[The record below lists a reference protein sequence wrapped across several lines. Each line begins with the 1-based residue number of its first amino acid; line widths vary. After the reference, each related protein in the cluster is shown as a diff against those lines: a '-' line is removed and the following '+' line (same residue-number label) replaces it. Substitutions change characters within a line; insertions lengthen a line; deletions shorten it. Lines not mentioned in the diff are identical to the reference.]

1 TSQCGGSVLLS
12 AGSHSSYL
20 WNNSSTSST
29 LSASS
34 SGTYS
39 VAVTN
44 AQGCSSSDTIDV
56 SIFTVPSP
64 NLGPDTTQC
73 GGSIAL
79 SAGSF
84 SSYLWNNNST
94 SSSITVSSSGTYS
107 VAVTNAQGCSSS
119 DTIDVSIFTVPSPN
133 LGPDTSQCGGSVLL
147 SAGSHSSYLWN
158 NSSTSS
164 TLSASS
170 SGTYSVEVTDA
181 NGCKAKDTI
190 VVTINALPSINL
202 GSDTSQ
208 CGGSVLLSAGSH
220 SSYLWNNSSTSS
232 TLFASSSG
240 TYSVAVT
247 NAQGCSSSDTIDV
260 SIFTVPS
267 PNLGPDTTQCGGS
280 IALSAGS
287 FSSYLWNNNST
298 SSSITVS
305 SSGKYSVE
313 VTDANGC
320 KVTDTIKVD
329 VHIPNDDFLVSDTS
343 MCVGEQVDALE
354 GSNYLWSTG
363 EITRTLVVK
372 VSGIFSVKKLDEN
385 GCEVLDTLDITAINF
400 PIASFTFDKTNQTTT
415 NFDVDFTNTSVDHN
429 SLSWDFG
436 DGSFS
441 TSDNPNHSYTV
452 GSYTVKLI
460 AVNECGS
467 DTVEKVVAHT
477 AGVETFNSGNIKV
490 YPNPASNNLSIVSE
504 GLESIDAVV
513 LFDVYGQTILSYIEV
528 SSSVK
533 NVTLDV
539 SALASGTYYVDIVT
553 SKSKVVKR
561 VVITK

>member
-1 TSQCGGSVLLS
+1 
-12 AGSHSSYL
+12 
-20 WNNSSTSST
+20 
-29 LSASS
+29 
-34 SGTYS
+34 
-39 VAVTN
+39 
-44 AQGCSSSDTIDV
+44 
-56 SIFTVPSP
+56 
-64 NLGPDTTQC
+64 
-73 GGSIAL
+73 
-79 SAGSF
+79 
-84 SSYLWNNNST
+84 
-94 SSSITVSSSGTYS
+94 
-107 VAVTNAQGCSSS
+107 
-119 DTIDVSIFTVPSPN
+119 
-133 LGPDTSQCGGSVLL
+133 
-147 SAGSHSSYLWN
+147 
-158 NSSTSS
+158 
-164 TLSASS
+164 
-170 SGTYSVEVTDA
+170 
-181 NGCKAKDTI
+181 
-190 VVTINALPSINL
+190 
-202 GSDTSQ
+202 TSQ